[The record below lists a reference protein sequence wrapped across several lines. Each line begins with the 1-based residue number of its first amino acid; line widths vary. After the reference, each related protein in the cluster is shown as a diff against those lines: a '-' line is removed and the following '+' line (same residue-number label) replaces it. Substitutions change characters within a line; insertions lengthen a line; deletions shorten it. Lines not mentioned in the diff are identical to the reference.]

1 MARDAGEVRRV
12 EVGFSGGQV
21 ISMRHSEK
29 AYEELRK
36 AAQNGRAWYDAE
48 TTDGVVA
55 VNLAQVV
62 FVKLESSEHRV
73 GFSGL

>member
-1 MARDAGEVRRV
+1 MARDSGELRRV

-21 ISMRHSEK
+21 ILMRMAQK
-29 AYEELRK
+29 AHEQLLR
-36 AAQNGRAWYDAE
+36 AAQDGRGWYDAE
-48 TTDGVVA
+48 TSDGVVA

>member
-1 MARDAGEVRRV
+1 VARGGGEIRRV

-21 ISMRHSEK
+21 ISVRLDEK
-29 AYEELRK
+29 AYQDLRR
-36 AAQNGRAWYDAE
+36 AAQNGRDWYDVE
-48 TTDGVVA
+48 TTDGTIA
-55 VNLAQVV
+55 LNLGEVV

>member
-1 MARDAGEVRRV
+1 
-12 EVGFSGGQV
+12 
-21 ISMRHSEK
+21 MRLSEK